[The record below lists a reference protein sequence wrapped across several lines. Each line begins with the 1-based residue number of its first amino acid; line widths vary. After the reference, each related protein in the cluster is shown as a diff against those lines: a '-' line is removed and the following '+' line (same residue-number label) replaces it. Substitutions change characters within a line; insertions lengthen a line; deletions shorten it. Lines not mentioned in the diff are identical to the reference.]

1 MSAANDTA
9 ERILAAA
16 AELFAERGYTATTT
30 RAIADRAGVNE
41 VTLFRRFENKA
52 GVLRALGESFKERM
66 AGFVAP
72 RLPDPSDVRGTLH
85 TLAQLEIEGAIRDG
99 GVAMRL
105 ALDARSVPEVADML
119 GEGPQA
125 NQRGLADYL
134 ASRQAAGDLRSDV
147 EPAVMAEAFFAL
159 TSSLVMARQVLGSA
173 ESARDVGTPGFIN
186 QLTDLYWSAVKA
198 PATEREAA
206 HE

>member
-1 MSAANDTA
+1 MSAATDTPD
-9 ERILAAA
+9 RILTAA
-16 AELFAERGYTATTT
+16 AELFAERGYAATTT
-30 RAIADRAGVNE
+30 RAIAQRAGVNE

-52 GVLRALGESFKERM
+52 GVLRALGERFKERM

-105 ALDARSVPEVADML
+105 ALDARSVPEVAEML
-119 GEGPQA
+119 GDGPQA

-134 ASRQAAGDLRSDV
+134 ASRQAAGDLRSDIA
-147 EPAVMAEAFFAL
+147 PTVMAEAFFAL
-159 TSSLVMARQVLGSA
+159 TSSLVMARQVLGST
-173 ESARDVGTPGFIN
+173 ESAREAGDPGFID
-186 QLTDLYWSAVKA
+186 QLADLYWSAVKA
-198 PATEREAA
+198 PSDRKEGGS
-206 HE
+206 